1 MQDSAGTRV
10 NIIILRRRT
19 FTLVVIYPRA
29 RAHGSHVS
37 GLLVLHVGLLR
48 VLGCE
53 LCLERNQ
60 ICPDVLSNHNNAVMT
75 QVVLRVQ
82 EPQRANFSQISR
94 AFCGGLLLL
103 LLH

>member
-10 NIIILRRRT
+10 NVIILRRRT
-19 FTLVVIYPRA
+19 FTQKKKKRRLGLCIHEPVHM
-29 RAHGSHVS
+29 AHMCQGYWF
-37 GLLVLHVGLLR
+37 LHVGLLR

-75 QVVLRVQ
+75 
-82 EPQRANFSQISR
+82 
-94 AFCGGLLLL
+94 
-103 LLH
+103 